1 MHGWAHSSPVVC
13 ARPTSH
19 TPITSAAITVQH
31 RWPDAIIELQDRS
44 AASASQGSRKAKVK
58 WSRSIPP
65 LQRCDGR
72 VRRAVHTCMTEFMH
86 ARLPWPRTVR
96 TPQPALTMR
105 GEKRDRGRPRVQRA
119 GACLL
124 DGGREGGHASWA
136 QQDHNNAART
146 TRRLGLSL
154 PTPNGQSKSRVISA
168 KRFDAGIRE

>member
-136 QQDHNNAART
+136 QQDHNNAARKRGSAFPYSQRSVKIQGDFSEAF
-146 TRRLGLSL
+146 RRW
-154 PTPNGQSKSRVISA
+154 NQRV
-168 KRFDAGIRE
+168 G